1 MVSGLLPI
9 AAWALY
15 LSGGLSAGAT
25 LVAVATLGAAR
36 WFAWTTASLVS
47 QLPSARVWTRRTVA
61 MCGVG
66 GYSAAV
72 PGVFL
77 PVNVEN
83 FGGACGSRV
92 PSRTCSRCGQT
103 ASGPSVLPTAGR
115 SDRTGRTISKRAGRS
130 DRPGGSISKRA
141 GRSDRPGKG
150 RSRRGQGGP
159 TDPGGTLLIARGRS
173 DRLRRRAGLPVADA
187 TPRRRSPPP
196 LPYPRWSP
204 FRTSSRRLRRRARR
218 TARAPWSPGRART
231 IAGSSPRGGTPRRP
245 APAA

>member
-1 MVSGLLPI
+1 MESQGALPADAVHTRRPHEQVDCHI
-9 AAWALY
+9 DMT
-15 LSGGLSAGAT
+15 LSNRDGPKRAGRARVLERRT
-25 LVAVATLGAAR
+25 AAR
-36 WFAWTTASLVS
+36 KAKRDAG
-47 QLPSARVWTRRTVA
+47 RR
-61 MCGVG
+61 
-66 GYSAAV
+66 
-72 PGVFL
+72 L
-77 PVNVEN
+77 PVRAALAGP
-83 FGGACGSRV
+83 GGASE
-92 PSRTCSRCGQT
+92 PGQT

-115 SDRTGRTISKRAGRS
+115 SDRTGRT
-130 DRPGGSISKRA
+130 ISKRA